1 MLEGVT
7 INKHLDTVVH
17 TKTKIKEIGRRHK
30 DRQQKPKYGG
40 AYKDREKNWIMTQR
54 QTDRN

>member
-7 INKHLDTVVH
+7 MPDKQTLGYGGTYKD
-17 TKTKIKEIGRRHK
+17 KDKKIGRRHK

-40 AYKDREKNWIMTQR
+40 AYKDREKIGG
-54 QTDRN
+54 